1 MVVPRSI
8 CPDRVAPRRRLLFPG
23 RTLGRRCG
31 PIVRKLYRWTRPCF
45 SLAAQPDGTP
55 VPIFRSCPLHA
66 GAVTHHREV
75 ASTPQL
81 VNLSHFGPFLSLR
94 KPPIQGP
101 NFGQASPSPAP
112 LPAIG
117 MVVLEPCQGAS
128 SGTENHP
135 APNDPKLGRLRCARQ
150 GLVRVPESNTKYGGK
165 HGNQGVRPRL
175 DWGQVSV
182 SPQGFPSEK
191 NFLASA
197 DPGFTPLFT
206 GQLFIV
212 ARRRFRGC
220 PEETHVKLRRSGL
233 ACRPVD
239 GQRLTISAWCRPILA
254 GCSSHDRL
262 KTDGG
267 AWPYHARGP
276 DVPRHH
282 LGGLGVQLAGDKIP
296 AQRTAA
302 ADHARRH
309 RRGRGAP

>member
-8 CPDRVAPRRRLLFPG
+8 CPDGVAPRRRLLFPG
-23 RTLGRRCG
+23 RPLGRRCG

-101 NFGQASPSPAP
+101 NFAQASPSPAP

-165 HGNQGVRPRL
+165 GGNPRGQTAPRL
-175 DWGQVSV
+175 G
-182 SPQGFPSEK
+182 PSISESSGIPKEK
-191 NFLASA
+191 NLS
-197 DPGFTPLFT
+197 
-206 GQLFIV
+206 
-212 ARRRFRGC
+212 RGC
-220 PEETHVKLRRSGL
+220 EFKLPPAVHRATIYCVIWSPWHCTSKTHVGLRR
-233 ACRPVD
+233 
-239 GQRLTISAWCRPILA
+239 
-254 GCSSHDRL
+254 CS
-262 KTDGG
+262 
-267 AWPYHARGP
+267 
-276 DVPRHH
+276 
-282 LGGLGVQLAGDKIP
+282 
-296 AQRTAA
+296 
-302 ADHARRH
+302 
-309 RRGRGAP
+309 